1 MNRYIRVIFA
11 EDCPLDRTDTSLIA
25 LRRILR
31 ATELYGRTL
40 ALTAGLTPVQIRVLQ
55 IVLSHGS
62 ATPTQISSQMG
73 VSPAT
78 ISTLLDRLAAK
89 QMIERQRSDRDR
101 RQTNIV
107 LTEKGRTA
115 VDGAP
120 DPLQQKYVRE
130 FEALADWEQAMIV
143 AALERVAAMLNAS
156 AIDASPLLD
165 MGEINR
171 TDPAEN
177 ANGL

>member
-1 MNRYIRVIFA
+1 LYDFPIKVGA
-11 EDCPLDRTDTSLIA
+11 CVDRTDASLIA

-40 ALTAGLTPVQIRVLQ
+40 ARIAGLTPVQIRVLQ
-55 IVLSHGS
+55 IVQMHGS
-62 ATPTQISSQMG
+62 TTPKQISLQMG
-73 VSPAT
+73 VSQAT

-89 QMIERQRSDRDR
+89 AMIERQRSDIDR
-101 RQTNIV
+101 RKTNIV
-107 LTEKGRTA
+107 LTETGRKA
-115 VDGAP
+115 VEGAP
-120 DPLQQKYVRE
+120 DPLQQKYVKE

-165 MGEINR
+165 MGEIHR
-171 TDPAEN
+171 PPAPE
-177 ANGL
+177 APQGEP

>member
-1 MNRYIRVIFA
+1 M
-11 EDCPLDRTDTSLIA
+11 DRTNTSLIA

-40 ALTAGLTPVQIRVLQ
+40 AQMAGLTPVQIRVLQ
-55 IVLSHGS
+55 VVLSHGS
-62 ATPTQISSQMG
+62 VTPKQISSQIG

-89 QMIERQRSDRDR
+89 SMIERQRSDVDR

-107 LTEKGRTA
+107 LTQKGREA
-115 VDGAP
+115 VEGAP
-120 DPLQQKYVRE
+120 DPLQQKYVEE

-165 MGEINR
+165 MGEIHRNY
-171 TDPAEN
+171 TPDKADDH
-177 ANGL
+177 

>member
-1 MNRYIRVIFA
+1 MN
-11 EDCPLDRTDTSLIA
+11 RTDTSLIA

-40 ALTAGLTPVQIRVLQ
+40 AQTAGLTPVQIRVLQ
-55 IVLSHGS
+55 IVQMQGS
-62 ATPTQISSQMG
+62 TTPTQISSQMG

-89 QMIERQRSDRDR
+89 GVIERQRSDIDR

-107 LTEKGRTA
+107 LTDKGRAA

-130 FEALADWEQAMIV
+130 FEALADWEQAMIIT
-143 AALERVAAMLNAS
+143 ALERVAGMLNAS

-165 MGEINR
+165 LGEIHR
-171 TDPAEN
+171 TDPDTT
-177 ANGL
+177 

>member
-1 MNRYIRVIFA
+1 MN
-11 EDCPLDRTDTSLIA
+11 RTDTSLIA

-55 IVLSHGS
+55 IVLNSGS
-62 ATPTQISSQMG
+62 ATPSQISAQMG

-78 ISTLLDRLAAK
+78 ISTLLDRLVAK
-89 QMIERQRSDRDR
+89 DMIERHRSTRDK

-107 LTEKGRTA
+107 LTAKGQTA

-165 MGEINR
+165 MGDIHRN
-171 TDPAEN
+171 DMPDS
-177 ANGL
+177 

>member
-1 MNRYIRVIFA
+1 M
-11 EDCPLDRTDTSLIA
+11 DRTDTSLIA

-40 ALTAGLTPVQIRVLQ
+40 ARTAGLTPVQIRLLQ
-55 IVLSHGS
+55 IVMSHGS
-62 ATPTQISSQMG
+62 ATPTQISFQMG

-89 QMIERQRSDRDR
+89 RMIERRRSESDR

-107 LTEKGRTA
+107 LTPEGHAA
-115 VDGAP
+115 VAGAP
-120 DPLQQKYVRE
+120 DPLQQKYVAE

-165 MGEINR
+165 TGEINHNLPPAKGD
-171 TDPAEN
+171 DP
-177 ANGL
+177 

>member
-1 MNRYIRVIFA
+1 M
-11 EDCPLDRTDTSLIA
+11 SLIA

-40 ALTAGLTPVQIRVLQ
+40 AQTAGLTPVQIRVLQ
-55 IVLSHGS
+55 IVMNHGS
-62 ATPTQISSQMG
+62 VTPTRISSQMG

-89 QMIERQRSDRDR
+89 QMIERQRSDLDR

-107 LTEKGRTA
+107 LTQKGKEA
-115 VDGAP
+115 VAGAP
-120 DPLQQKYVRE
+120 DPLQQKYVKE
-130 FEALADWEQAMIV
+130 FEALADWEQSMIV
-143 AALERVAAMLNAS
+143 AALERVAVMLNAS

-165 MGEINR
+165 LGDINR
-171 TDPAEN
+171 NHTPDK
-177 ANGL
+177 NGRQ

>member
-1 MNRYIRVIFA
+1 MN
-11 EDCPLDRTDTSLIA
+11 RTDTSLIA

-40 ALTAGLTPVQIRVLQ
+40 ALTAGLTPVQIRLLQ
-55 IVLSHGS
+55 IVMSHGS
-62 ATPTQISSQMG
+62 TTPTQISSQMG

-89 QMIERQRSDRDR
+89 RMIERRRSETDR
-101 RQTNIV
+101 RQTNVV
-107 LTEKGRTA
+107 LTQEGHEA
-115 VDGAP
+115 VAGAP
-120 DPLQQKYVRE
+120 DPLQQKYVTE

-165 MGEINR
+165 MGEINQNFPL
-171 TDPAEN
+171 TKNDDT
-177 ANGL
+177 

>member
-1 MNRYIRVIFA
+1 M
-11 EDCPLDRTDTSLIA
+11 DRTDTSLIA

-40 ALTAGLTPVQIRVLQ
+40 AQTVGLTPVQLRVMQ
-55 IVLSHGS
+55 ILLNEGEV
-62 ATPTQISSQMG
+62 TPKRISKQMG

-78 ISTLLDRLAAK
+78 ISTLLDRLVAK
-89 QMIERQRSDRDR
+89 SMIQRERSTVDR
-101 RQTNIV
+101 RQIHIV
-107 LTEKGRTA
+107 LTAKGREA

-143 AALERVAAMLNAS
+143 AALERVADMLNAS

-165 MGEINR
+165 MGEIHR
-171 TDPAEN
+171 THPPDKAEP
-177 ANGL
+177 